1 MKRQLLFI
9 LVALMPMLASAY
21 DAKIGDIYYNLAFD
35 TKTAEVTCDDADWFT
50 LSYSG
55 SVSIPASVTHG
66 GVAYSVTS
74 IGSSAFSACSD
85 LTSVTIPSS
94 VTSIGTAAFR
104 SCTGL
109 TSLTIPTSV
118 TSIGEYAFQGCSGLT
133 SLTIPSS
140 VTSIGQSAFEYCY
153 GLTSLIIGSGVK
165 SIGDYAFA
173 SCRNLETVACLAES
187 VPSTMS
193 SAFQDSYPDYVT
205 LRVPTKSVAAYSAKA
220 PWNTFMKIED
230 IGSDGLGKC
239 AKPTITIADG
249 KITATSET
257 EDATCHISY
266 EWHTVND
273 NGTNSVSPNIHLYV
287 TAYATAWGYQQSDTA
302 KATLDLMKLLPNLG
316 DMNGD
321 GKLTTEDVRKLVDKV
336 LRK

>member
-9 LVALMPMLASAY
+9 LVALMPMLASAH
-21 DAKIGDIYYNLAFD
+21 DAKIGDIYYNLAFE
-35 TKTAEVTCDDADWFT
+35 TKTAEVTSNDADWFT
-50 LSYSG
+50 QSYSG

-74 IGSSAFSACSD
+74 IGSSAFSACSG

-104 SCTGL
+104 SCNGL

-140 VTSIGQSAFEYCY
+140 VNSIGQSAFEYCS
-153 GLTSLIIGSGVK
+153 GLTSLIIGRGVK

-173 SCRNLETVACLAES
+173 SCRKLETVACLAES

-239 AKPTITIADG
+239 AKPTITADG

-257 EDATCHISY
+257 EGATCHISY
-266 EWHTVND
+266 EWHSVKD
-273 NGTNSVSPNIHLYV
+273 NGTDSVSPNIWLNV

-302 KATLDLMKLLPNLG
+302 KATFDLMTLLPNLG

-321 GKLTTEDVRKLVDKV
+321 GKLTTEDVTKLVDKV